1 MDHPPACR
9 LARYPQDIPVS
20 LRGGVITLGNFD
32 GVHLGH
38 EHVIRSVHEAA
49 GTDSCTVVS
58 FYPHPLQVL
67 RRADDV
73 RYITSLREK
82 REHLGQLGIDLLYLV
97 HFTPQMAQ
105 MTARTFI
112 ENVFVKALGAR
123 VLVVGEDAALGRGR
137 EGDIPFLQANLPK
150 YGISLQVV
158 PKFDTSVGKPSSRA
172 IRALI
177 VQGDVKGA
185 NALLGRPFCISA
197 RVGHG
202 DKRGGAIGFPT
213 MNIAAGRRLLPARGV
228 YACRATIDGVE
239 HPAVANIGTR
249 PTFNGLGERLEVHV
263 LDHNPG
269 PMYGRRV
276 EVAFVERLRDE
287 RRFAS
292 VEELKEQ
299 IARDVVQARAILVES
314 VR

>member
-1 MDHPPACR
+1 MDHPHACQ
-9 LARYPQDIPVS
+9 LARYPQDIAVS
-20 LRGGVITLGNFD
+20 LRGGAVTLGNFD

-38 EHVIRSVHEAA
+38 QHVIRSLREAA
-49 GTDSCTVVS
+49 GGGSCTVVS

-82 REHLGQLGIDLLYLV
+82 RERLGQLGIDLLYLV
-97 HFTPQMAQ
+97 HFTPQLSQMSAQ
-105 MTARTFI
+105 AFI
-112 ENVFVKALGAR
+112 ENVFVRALGAR

-137 EGDIPFLQANLPK
+137 EGDISFLRANLPI
-150 YGISLQVV
+150 YNISLQVV
-158 PKFDTSVGKPSSRA
+158 SKFDTSAGRPSSRA
-172 IRALI
+172 IRACI
-177 VQGDVKGA
+177 AQGDVKGVR
-185 NALLGRPFCISA
+185 ALLGRPFTISA

-228 YACRATIDGVE
+228 YVCKAVIDAIE
-239 HPAVANIGTR
+239 YPAVANIGTR

-263 LDHNPG
+263 LDCNLA

-276 EVAFVERLRDE
+276 EIVFVDRLRDE

-292 VEELKEQ
+292 IEELKEQ
-299 IARDVVQARAILVES
+299 ISRDVMQARALLVEPA
-314 VR
+314 R

>member
-1 MDHPPACR
+1 MDHPHACR

-20 LRGGVITLGNFD
+20 LRGGAVTLGNFD

-38 EHVIRSVHEAA
+38 QHVIRSLREAA
-49 GTDSCTVVS
+49 GGGSCAVVS

-82 REHLGQLGIDLLYLV
+82 RELLGKLGIDLLYLV
-97 HFTPQMAQ
+97 HFTPPLAQ
-105 MTARTFI
+105 MSAQAFI

-137 EGDIPFLQANLPK
+137 EGDISFLRANLPR

-158 PKFDTSVGKPSSRA
+158 SKFDTSAGRPSSRA
-172 IRALI
+172 IRGCIA
-177 VQGDVKGA
+177 QGDVKGA
-185 NALLGRPFCISA
+185 CALLGRSFTISA

-213 MNIAAGRRLLPARGV
+213 MNIAAGRRLLPAQGV
-228 YACRATIDGVE
+228 YVCKAVIDAIE
-239 HPAVANIGTR
+239 YPAVANIGTR

-263 LDHNPG
+263 LDCKLA

-276 EVAFVERLRDE
+276 EIAFVDRLRDE

-292 VEELKEQ
+292 IEELKEQ
-299 IARDVVQARAILVES
+299 ISRDVMQARALLVEPA
-314 VR
+314 R